1 MDNKFFRRFS
11 KNLHRFNAMIP
22 LTIAIIAS
30 IVCVFALRANNLRAL
45 ELRDNVVA
53 VDKQNGDIEAALREL
68 RTFVYGHMNTN
79 LSSGTNAIK
88 PPIQLKYR
96 YERLVA
102 AEQQKLSAEN
112 SKIYIEAQTV
122 CEQRF
127 PKGLSGSGRIPCISE
142 YVASK
147 GVTQNAIPD
156 SLYKFDFVSPSWS
169 TDLAGWSLVIASV
182 SFAIFVIQL
191 ILNRWVKAELRDS

>member
-1 MDNKFFRRFS
+1 MDKKFFQHFS
-11 KNLHRFNAMIP
+11 KFLHRFNVMIP

-30 IVCVFALRANNLRAL
+30 VICIFALRANNLKAL
-45 ELRDNVVA
+45 ELRDNVIQI
-53 VDKQNGDIEAALREL
+53 DKDNGDIEAALREL

-79 LSSGTNAIK
+79 LSSGPNAIK

-96 YERLVA
+96 YERLVQ
-102 AEQQKLSAEN
+102 AEQDKLSAEN
-112 SKIYIEAQTV
+112 SKIYTEAQAI

-147 GVTQNAIPD
+147 GVTQNTIPD

-169 TDLAGWSLVIASV
+169 PDLAGWSMVIASV
-182 SFAIFVIQL
+182 AFALFVVQL
-191 ILNRWVKAELRDS
+191 ILNKWVKAELRDS